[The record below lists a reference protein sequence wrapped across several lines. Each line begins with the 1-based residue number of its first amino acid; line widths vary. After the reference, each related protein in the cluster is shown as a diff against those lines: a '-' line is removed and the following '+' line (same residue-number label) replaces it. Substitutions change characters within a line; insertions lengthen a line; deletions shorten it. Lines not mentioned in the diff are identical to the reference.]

1 MVMGFLGNAFGFS
14 SIICSVAKNAERLF
28 KKKKLNDTSYVPTL
42 HRGTDWPMDRY
53 GHVFGFLSTLCMPVA
68 GAHASNDV
76 NRNEMQMMLHRH
88 TQNGRSDSPKVSL

>member
-28 KKKKLNDTSYVPTL
+28 KKKLNDTSYVPTL
-42 HRGTDWPMDRY
+42 HRGTDGRRT
-53 GHVFGFLSTLCMPVA
+53 GTGILFLSTLCMPVA

-88 TQNGRSDSPKVSL
+88 TQNGRSNFLSFH

>member
-28 KKKKLNDTSYVPTL
+28 KKKLNDTSYVPTL
-42 HRGTDWPMDRY
+42 HCGTDGRWT
-53 GHVFGFLSTLCMPVA
+53 GTGVSFVQSTLCMPVA

-88 TQNGRSDSPKVSL
+88 TQIGRSNFPKVSLQ

>member
-1 MVMGFLGNAFGFS
+1 
-14 SIICSVAKNAERLF
+14 
-28 KKKKLNDTSYVPTL
+28 
-42 HRGTDWPMDRY
+42 
-53 GHVFGFLSTLCMPVA
+53 MPVV

>member
-28 KKKKLNDTSYVPTL
+28 KKKLNDTSYVPTL
-42 HRGTDWPMDRY
+42 HRGTDGRRT
-53 GHVFGFLSTLCMPVA
+53 GTGILFLSTLCMPVA

-88 TQNGRSDSPKVSL
+88 TRNGRSNFPSVWLQ